1 MDRFVRIKG
10 NPEKKTKFNDEK
22 DLRMKYKPEFI
33 KDLCYTDA
41 FKNTLN
47 FYTNVCHFKL
57 LLYGDCGSGK
67 SSIIQCFVN
76 DLNKKDDYDVMFI
89 HGLEDIIFLKF
100 QQMLHS
106 FCNYSYKKRL
116 IVIDDIEYLTENF
129 QLYLKDFLERH
140 QDINVLFTIKD
151 KHKLIENLQCRLN
164 VIQIIAPEKYKL
176 LVMVQNICKN
186 ENINI
191 TDDSIKY
198 ILKYSGYSIQK
209 IHSYLEKL
217 VYIGKKEYNI
227 NQIREYCSVYDS
239 EILELYMKSCIE
251 GNICA
256 ALRLVNTYID
266 NGYNVIDF
274 LEMLFEYVK
283 HDFHNKNSSFR
294 LDLVELLSTYII
306 QFYIKHEH
314 ECELYLFTHEFIN
327 QINGKKFT

>member
-1 MDRFVRIKG
+1 MDRFVCIKDKQ
-10 NPEKKTKFNDEK
+10 EQKTKFNDDTE
-22 DLRMKYKPEFI
+22 LRIKYKPKFI
-33 KDLCYTDA
+33 QDLCYTDA
-41 FKNTLN
+41 FKNTLY
-47 FYTNVCHFKL
+47 FYTKICNFKL

-76 DLNKKDDYDVMFI
+76 NLKKKEDYDVMFI
-89 HGLEDIIFLKF
+89 HGLEDSIFSKF
-100 QQMLHS
+100 QQTLQS

-116 IVIDDIEYLTENF
+116 IVIDDVEYLAENF
-129 QLYLKDFLERH
+129 QFYLKDFLERYP
-140 QDINVLFTIKD
+140 DINVLFTVKD
-151 KHKLIENLQCRLN
+151 KYKLIGSLQNRLN

-176 LVMVQNICKN
+176 LVMVRNICKN

-198 ILKYSGYSIQK
+198 ILKYSGHSIQR
-209 IHSYLEKL
+209 IYSYLEKL
-217 VYIGKKEYNI
+217 VYIGKKEYDI
-227 NQIREYCSVYDS
+227 NKIREYCSVYDS
-239 EILELYMKSCIE
+239 EILELYMKSCIDC
-251 GNICA
+251 NISD
-256 ALRLVNTYID
+256 ALQFVNIYLN

-327 QINGKKFT
+327 QIHGKKFT